1 MQHFHFR
8 KGQKQ
13 PLAYVYGRLSVS
25 TFALFFRHVFSKWL
39 WRGPRRGVMR
49 VAEGYGKVGRWIWA
63 AGMGDEYGRWRRFRH
78 GWRRFHF
85 MFGTCATRLGWKAKK
100 RCRSRLCFGTCAAQA
115 GTCAVHTGTCAARAG
130 TCAVHTGT
138 CTARAGTCAV
148 HTGTCTVRRPVA
160 AAPPLPPAAKMAG
173 KWRAG
178 GGKGGGLGNGFIF
191 VYICKNYKHH
201 LYDYTRSSADCR
213 CYHR

>member
-49 VAEGYGKVGRWIWA
+49 AAEGYGKVGRWIWA
-63 AGMGDEYGRWRRFRH
+63 AGMGDEYGRWRRFRLGWFRFRH

-85 MFGTCATRLGWKAKK
+85 RAETCATRLGWKAEK
-100 RCRSRLCFGTCAAQA
+100 RCRFRPCFGTCAAQA

-138 CTARAGTCAV
+138 CTAR
-148 HTGTCTVRRPVA
+148 RPL
-160 AAPPLPPAAKMAG
+160 AAPPPPLPLLP
-173 KWRAG
+173 KWQENGGRTGEGRRAWEW
-178 GGKGGGLGNGFIF
+178 
-191 VYICKNYKHH
+191 
-201 LYDYTRSSADCR
+201 LYFCLYL
-213 CYHR
+213 

>member
-25 TFALFFRHVFSKWL
+25 TFALFFRHVFPKWP
-39 WRGPRRGVMR
+39 WRGPRRGMMR

-63 AGMGDEYGRWRRFRH
+63 AGMGDEYGRWCGFRH
-78 GWRRFHF
+78 GWFRFHF
-85 MFGTCATRLGWKAKK
+85 MFGTCATRLGWKAEK
-100 RCRSRLCFGTCAAQA
+100 RCRSRPCF
-115 GTCAVHTGTCAARAG
+115 GTCAARAG

-138 CTARAGTCAV
+138 CTAR
-148 HTGTCTVRRPVA
+148 RPVA
-160 AAPPLPPAAKMAG
+160 AACPPPPPRRSAAAPAAKMAG

-178 GGKGGGLGNGFIF
+178 GEEGGVLGNGFIF